1 MIVLIERQAER
12 YPAHSLEARLEQADL
27 TPSGYR
33 RLRQGLVEQTVRE
46 SAVPEGD
53 LQAAVEFFVEN
64 PQVGA
69 GKARASLL
77 DQEKACLST
86 SNLNELKRV
95 LSTQAEALY
104 QRRQEEEKQLE
115 EQLREDLRAQRALT
129 AYEHFRA
136 EYPNHIWSIDFSN
149 IKFLGMTFALA
160 LVYDEY
166 SQAYLAVGAGCWAD
180 GQLAVATFQKAL
192 LRSPQSPVLLRR
204 DNGRPFQTE
213 DFQRLLGAGCD
224 HPIPP
229 GSPWYNGSLESG
241 NTSLKAAI
249 KTVGMQTMATAADV
263 FRQARQDQAAA
274 LALLAKL
281 AERVRIKLNEDISRL
296 KHGMPPIKVFEG
308 RVEETRARQAEF
320 KTRKQQ
326 ERLNRM
332 ADFRTDPDGRRAP
345 QTLRSKM
352 EAMARRIITK
362 METSALYVLTEAL
375 HCRFRLFET

>member
-1 MIVLIERQAER
+1 MIVLLESQAER
-12 YPAHSLEARLEQADL
+12 YPAHSLEARLAQAGL

-33 RLRQGLVEQTVRE
+33 RLRQGVVEQTVRE

-53 LQAAVEFFVEN
+53 LQAAVAFFIEN

-95 LSTQAEALY
+95 MATTAETLY

-115 EQLREDLRAQRALT
+115 EQLRKELRAQRALA
-129 AYEHFRA
+129 AYAHFRA
-136 EYPNHIWSIDFSN
+136 EYPHHIWSIDFSYL
-149 IKFLGMTFALA
+149 KFLGTTFALA

-166 SQAYLAVGAGCWAD
+166 SQAYLAVEAGGWAD
-180 GQLAVATFQKAL
+180 GQLAVTAFRKAL
-192 LRSPQSPVLLRR
+192 LRSPQPPALLRR

-224 HPIPP
+224 HPVPP

-249 KTVGMQTMATAADV
+249 KTVGMQTMATAPDA
-263 FRQARQDQAAA
+263 FRLARQDQDAA
-274 LALLAKL
+274 LALLAQL
-281 AERVRIKLNEDISRL
+281 TERVRTKLNEDIARL
-296 KHGMPPIKVFEG
+296 KYGMPPIKVLEG
-308 RVEETRARQAEF
+308 RVAETRSRQAAF
-320 KTRKQQ
+320 KTRRQL
-326 ERLNRM
+326 ERLKRM
-332 ADFRTDPDGRRAP
+332 ADFRAAPAGQRAP

-352 EAMARRIITK
+352 ETIARRIITK
-362 METSALYVLTEAL
+362 METSALYVLNELL